1 MLQTK
6 HKYLVFTCTSSS
18 LSLREPRL
26 TNMKSII
33 LAAVAAPFIAAPAIA
48 GPYVNIESNAS
59 FTGTDYNAT
68 TTEFHVGYEGDFSD
82 NAGYYA
88 QLGPALVS
96 VDGEDRTTELSGK
109 VGADVALSDNL
120 SAYGEIA
127 FVTQDEGNFDE
138 DLNVGTKLGLK
149 FVF

>member
-1 MLQTK
+1 MLSS
-6 HKYLVFTCTSSS
+6 YLHI
-18 LSLREPRL
+18 LRPKLERTRL

-68 TTEFHVGYEGDFSD
+68 TTEFHVGFEGDLSD

-96 VDGEDRTTELSGK
+96 VDGEDRTTEVSGK

-127 FVTQDEGNFDE
+127 FITQDEGNFDE